1 MSTNPVAANAG
12 PPETQPDGEP
22 RLAVAAVSRDY
33 PLARR
38 GAGRLQVLSDVTFS
52 IDVWEFVSIVGP
64 SGCGKSTLLNLI
76 AGLQQPAGGEIRL
89 SGDPDATRL
98 GVVAHM
104 HQRDLLLPWRSIV
117 DNVALGLELRGM
129 TRAEARRLALVQL
142 DAFGLAGFGD
152 SHPAQLSGGMR
163 QRVALL
169 RAMLPDRDILLL
181 DEPFG
186 ALDAITRAS
195 LHLWLA
201 DLLKSSD
208 KTVLLV
214 THDVEEAVLLSDRVH
229 VMTPRPGRIGATVE
243 VDLPR
248 PRSEGTSVEPRF
260 VELKARLLQELART
274 AEAAA

>member
-1 MSTNPVAANAG
+1 M
-12 PPETQPDGEP
+12 D
-22 RLAVAAVSRDY
+22 
-33 PLARR
+33 
-38 GAGRLQVLSDVTFS
+38 
-52 IDVWEFVSIVGP
+52 
-64 SGCGKSTLLNLI
+64 
-76 AGLQQPAGGEIRL
+76 
-89 SGDPDATRL
+89 
-98 GVVAHM
+98 
-104 HQRDLLLPWRSIV
+104 
-117 DNVALGLELRGM
+117 
-129 TRAEARRLALVQL
+129 RAEARRVARVQL
-142 DAFGLAGFGD
+142 EHFGLAGFGD
-152 SHPAQLSGGMR
+152 SHPAELSGGMR

-169 RAMLPDRDILLL
+169 RAMLPERDILLL

-201 DLLKSSD
+201 GLLESSD

-248 PRSEGTSVEPRF
+248 PRSERTSVEPRF

-274 AEAAA
+274 AEVAA